1 MGIKCIS
8 QTITTFRGRLV
19 PEESFLVGYGAIIS
33 QFKLAVPI
41 PERLSLIS
49 QKERKYKTKDW
60 QVFTPRYKPDD
71 TLFKQLVFALKYEG
85 INLLVFKKLF
95 EGFTDNEIKELVK
108 IEPLS
113 QYSRRIWFIY
123 EWLNNKILDIPDL
136 DRGNFVP
143 LIDDRIQF
151 AIEGKRS
158 SRHRIVNNLPG
169 TPDFCPL
176 IYKTSKLED
185 YFASNFQDQKNTYI
199 NSIHKEVMQR
209 AASFLLLKDSKA
221 SFTIEGENPGTNR
234 ALRWGKAI
242 GEAGK
247 NPLTKVELLR
257 LQEIIIES
265 KRFTKMGFRTEGG
278 FVGDRERT
286 TGEPIPD
293 HISAR
298 WQDLDQLIEG
308 LINTNHLLDKE
319 KFDPVLTATAIAF
332 GFVFIH
338 PFSDG
343 NGRIHRYLIH
353 HILAKLNITYQGIIF
368 PISAS
373 ILDKI
378 EDYRI
383 ALESYSHPILELIEW
398 KTTPDHNVEVL
409 NDTIDYYR
417 YFDATKQAEFLFD
430 CIMDTINRIIP
441 EEVSYIYKYDEFKRF
456 IDDQFEMPDKLVSIL
471 VRFLEQNGGTLSKR
485 AKAKEF
491 PELKHDEV
499 EKIESTFQ
507 EIFEI

>member
-1 MGIKCIS
+1 MAIKCIS
-8 QTITTFRGRLV
+8 QTITTFRGRLS
-19 PEESFLVGYGAIIS
+19 PEESFLVGYGVIIS

-49 QKERKYKTKDW
+49 QKERKYKTEEW

-95 EGFTDNEIKELVK
+95 EVFTDNEIKELVQ

-169 TPDFCPL
+169 IPDFCPL
-176 IYKTSKLED
+176 IYKTSKLEE
-185 YFASNFQDQKNTYI
+185 YIASNFQDQKNTYI

-234 ALRWGKAI
+234 AFRWGKAI

-293 HISAR
+293 HISAK
-298 WQDLDQLIEG
+298 WQDVDQLIEE
-308 LINTNHLLDKE
+308 LINTYHLLDKE

-353 HILAKLNITYQGIIF
+353 HILAKLNLTNQGIIF

-378 EDYRI
+378 DDYRI
-383 ALESYSHPILELIEW
+383 VLESYSHPILELIKWE
-398 KTTPDHNVEVL
+398 TTPDHNVEVL

-430 CIMDTINRIIP
+430 CVIDTINRIIP
-441 EEVSYIYKYDEFKRF
+441 EEVNYIYKYDEFKRF
-456 IDDQFEMPDKLVSIL
+456 IDDQFEMPDKLVSML
-471 VRFLEQNGGTLSKR
+471 VRFLEQNAGTLSKR
-485 AKAKEF
+485 ARAKEF
-491 PELKHDEV
+491 PELKDDEV
-499 EKIESTFQ
+499 EKIESAFQ

>member
-1 MGIKCIS
+1 MNNTSFTRKIS
-8 QTITTFRGRLV
+8 AFHGNIP
-19 PEESFLVGYGAIIS
+19 PEEGYIVGYGAIIG
-33 QFKLAVPI
+33 FYELAIPI
-41 PERLSLIS
+41 PNVLSLIS
-49 QKERKYKTKDW
+49 TKNRKYEKNGW
-60 QVFTPRYKPDD
+60 MVFTPKHQPDD
-71 TLFKQLVFALKYEG
+71 TLYKQLVFALKYEG
-85 INLLVFKKLF
+85 INLLFFKFLFSKLKR
-95 EGFTDNEIKELVK
+95 EKIIELLKV
-108 IEPLS
+108 EPTG
-113 QYSRRIWFIY
+113 QYTRKIWFLY
-123 EWLNNKILDIPDL
+123 EWLTGDILPIPDL
-136 DRGNFVP
+136 PIKNFVP
-143 LIDDRIQF
+143 LIDETIQF
-151 AIEGKRS
+151 CVDGEKS
-158 SRHRIVNNLPG
+158 SRHRIINNLPG
-169 TPDFCPL
+169 TPNFCPL
-176 IYKTSKLED
+176 IYKTTKLEE
-185 YFASNFQDQKNTYI
+185 YVAANFQDQKNTYI
-199 NSIHKEVMQR
+199 NSIYKEVMQR
-209 AASFLLLKDSKA
+209 AATFLLLKDSKA

-265 KRFTKMGFRTEGG
+265 KRFTNMGFRTEGG
-278 FVGDRERT
+278 FVGDRERS

-293 HISAR
+293 HISAK

-308 LINTNHLLDKE
+308 LINTYHLLDRE
-319 KFDPVLTATAIAF
+319 KFDPVLTASAIAF

-353 HILAKLNITYQGIIF
+353 HILAKLNLTYQGIIF

-383 ALESYSHPILELIEW
+383 ALESYSHPILELIKWE
-398 KTTPDHNVEVL
+398 TTTDHNVEVL

-430 CIMDTINRIIP
+430 CVLDTIERIIP

-456 IDDQFEMPDKLVSIL
+456 IDDQFEMPDKFVSMLVS
-471 VRFLEQNGGTLSKR
+471 FLEQNEGTLSKR
-485 AKAKEF
+485 ARAKEF
-491 PELKHDEV
+491 PELKDDEV
-499 EKIESTFQ
+499 EKIESAFQ

>member
-8 QTITTFRGRLV
+8 QTITTFRGRLA

-49 QKERKYKTKDW
+49 QKERKYKTAEW
-60 QVFTPRYKPDD
+60 QVFTPRYKPED

-95 EGFTDNEIKELVK
+95 EVFTDTEIKELVQ

-113 QYSRRIWFIY
+113 QYSRRIWFIS

-143 LIDDRIQF
+143 LIDDSIQF
-151 AIEGKRS
+151 AIGGKRS

-176 IYKTSKLED
+176 IYKTSKLEE
-185 YFASNFQDQKNTYI
+185 YIASNFQDQKNTYI

-209 AASFLLLKDSKA
+209 AALFLLLKDSKA

-247 NPLTKVELLR
+247 NPITKVELLR

-293 HISAR
+293 HISAK
-298 WQDLDQLIEG
+298 WQDVDQLIEG
-308 LINTNHLLDKE
+308 LINTYHLLDKE
-319 KFDPVLTATAIAF
+319 KFDPVLTATTIAF

-343 NGRIHRYLIH
+343 NDRIHRYLIH
-353 HILAKLNITYQGIIF
+353 HILAKQNLTYQGVIF

-383 ALESYSHPILELIEW
+383 ALESHSHPILELIEW
-398 KTTPDHNVEVL
+398 KITPDHNVEVL

-430 CIMDTINRIIP
+430 CVIDTINRIIP
-441 EEVSYIYKYDEFKRF
+441 EEVNYIYKYDEFKRF
-456 IDDQFEMPDKLVSIL
+456 IDDQFEMPDKLVSML

-485 AKAKEF
+485 AKIKEF
-491 PELKHDEV
+491 PELKEDEV
-499 EKIESTFQ
+499 IKIESVFQ